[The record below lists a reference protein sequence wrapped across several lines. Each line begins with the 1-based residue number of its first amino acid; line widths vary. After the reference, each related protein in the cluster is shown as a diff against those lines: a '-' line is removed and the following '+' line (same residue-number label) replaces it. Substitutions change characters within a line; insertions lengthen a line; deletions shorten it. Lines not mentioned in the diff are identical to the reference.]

1 MANLQ
6 ASVSI
11 TVPALQDNA
20 VWFQN
25 ANAWSNYWKLVTAD
39 VTINPI
45 ENTLY
50 VPVAYVDTDKLE
62 IVLGGTV
69 YKVVSQEAF
78 DSLKNKL
85 DALEL
90 SYRQLRTDLKDGGL
104 IANSQ

>member
-1 MANLQ
+1 MATLQ

-25 ANAWSNYWKLVTAD
+25 AAAWTSYWQAVSANIDIT
-39 VTINPI
+39 PI

-50 VPVAYVDTDKLE
+50 VPVAFVETDKLE
-62 IVLGGTV
+62 ITLGGTI

-78 DSLKNKL
+78 ESLKNRL
-85 DALEL
+85 DAMEL

>member
-1 MANLQ
+1 MSLQ

-25 ANAWSNYWKLVTAD
+25 AAAWTNYWQGVTANVE
-39 VTINPI
+39 VTPI
-45 ENTLY
+45 DNTIY
-50 VPVAYVDTDKLE
+50 APVAYVESDPLILNIMGVSYTLVSTDM
-62 IVLGGTV
+62 
-69 YKVVSQEAF
+69 F
-78 DSLKNKL
+78 NSLKNRV

-104 IANSQ
+104 LVNSQ